1 MVAHVHSPDYQPD
14 SYTPASMSKFWV
26 NDILKE
32 KLEFKWAIVTD
43 GMGMGGIVRNYSDAY
58 ALIEVINA
66 GCDII
71 IQNNDIEKSINTIEQ
86 AVKEGKISES
96 RINEAALKM
105 LKMKEKIGLHL
116 NHKISLNKIHL
127 QATGKKSLKGK
138 ESFLQNQLQK

>member
-1 MVAHVHSPDYQPD
+1 
-14 SYTPASMSKFWV
+14 MSKFWV

-32 KLEFKWAIVTD
+32 KLEFKGAIVTD

-116 NHKISLNKIHL
+116 NHKISLNKIQSSVGTREH
-127 QATGKKSLKGK
+127 KKTASEIAAQSITCVRLNKNLLPPG
-138 ESFLQNQLQK
+138 S